1 MNKLTIALC
10 DDDTLMLKVIASTV
24 KSTLL
29 KLNVSTDIYM
39 FSSPGKLI
47 ADLKFRQFDL
57 FMLDIDMPE
66 MDGITLGS
74 KLRRAGIDTPII
86 YLSAME
92 DRVYDSFETRPFT
105 FIRKSKFIDEI
116 SKVMKRFVESIDGSS
131 LSRLVIQETNN
142 RTTSL
147 ELFRVLYFESEIKSQ
162 KVFILNSPQPLH
174 IKCTMNYLDDKLKEH
189 GFLRSH
195 RSFLVNCKFIQYIEH
210 DKIYLTTGDI
220 VPLGR
225 TKSEEFMEKY
235 INLMA

>member
-10 DDDTLMLKVIASTV
+10 DDDTLMLKVIASTL

-39 FSSPGKLI
+39 FSSPQKLI
-47 ADLKFRQFDL
+47 DDLRFRQFDL

-66 MDGITLGS
+66 MDGLALGS
-74 KLRRAGIDTPII
+74 ILRNAGIVTPII

-92 DRVYDSFETRPFT
+92 DRVYESFETRPFT
-105 FIRKSKFIDEI
+105 FIRKSKFVDEI
-116 SKVMKRFVESIDGSS
+116 SGVMKRFVESIDGSS

-142 RTTSL
+142 RTISL

-162 KVFILNSPQPLH
+162 KVFLLNQPQPLH
-174 IKCTMNYLDDKLKEH
+174 IRCTMNYLDDSLKEH

-195 RSFLVNCKFIQYIEH
+195 RSFLINCKYIQYIEH
-210 DKIYLTTGDI
+210 DKIYLTTGDT

-225 TKSEEFMEKY
+225 SKADEFMEKY
-235 INLMA
+235 LNLMA